1 MSLLRVILWVLFVAC
16 GQQALGLDADKG
28 DSGKNTI
35 SKNLKPTNVDW
46 TEFQDPFENAF
57 SLSVPQGWTVQ
68 GGLFRLGF
76 SDVRAMVSIKSADG
90 RIELRIG
97 DVTIPGYTT
106 PSKYRP
112 HEGQVYSLGAEAQ
125 LVIAKYRT
133 GQQFA
138 VVYSNARF
146 GSVCQNPQKLPKHIH
161 FGMPD
166 YSPIDSTRKH
176 VSAGQ
181 VAWLC
186 QTSDGARVALTFTR
200 TVDAG
205 QVWSVLTMV
214 SLLAPPDQLQQARDI
229 ALKCVR
235 SLKLKPKWIAY
246 QHDMDREGLEYL
258 RGRQGRRSWCW
269 PSIQSQFESRMRA
282 MQEEVNAFEQHQL
295 VGGSLGQMGVI
306 AQVLNG
312 VAPTA
317 DPLATKTR
325 STVFHQ

>member
-1 MSLLRVILWVLFVAC
+1 
-16 GQQALGLDADKG
+16 
-28 DSGKNTI
+28 
-35 SKNLKPTNVDW
+35 
-46 TEFQDPFENAF
+46 
-57 SLSVPQGWTVQ
+57 
-68 GGLFRLGF
+68 
-76 SDVRAMVSIKSADG
+76 
-90 RIELRIG
+90 
-97 DVTIPGYTT
+97 
-106 PSKYRP
+106 
-112 HEGQVYSLGAEAQ
+112 
-125 LVIAKYRT
+125 
-133 GQQFA
+133 
-138 VVYSNARF
+138 
-146 GSVCQNPQKLPKHIH
+146 
-161 FGMPD
+161 
-166 YSPIDSTRKH
+166 
-176 VSAGQ
+176 
-181 VAWLC
+181 
-186 QTSDGARVALTFTR
+186 
-200 TVDAG
+200 
-205 QVWSVLTMV
+205 MV